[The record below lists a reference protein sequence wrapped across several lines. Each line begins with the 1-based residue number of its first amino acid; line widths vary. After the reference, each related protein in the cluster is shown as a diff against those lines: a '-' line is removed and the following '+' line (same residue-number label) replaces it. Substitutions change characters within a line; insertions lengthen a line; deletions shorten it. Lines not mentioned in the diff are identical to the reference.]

1 MRPTPPS
8 NPHTIS
14 RYAYAELR
22 AFCRQYGEKK
32 SRAAALAGVSS
43 PSVAA
48 GTAAAMPAYSTST
61 RATRLPTR
69 APASARDSFST
80 PNGGPGAAA
89 PGAFPPALSGGMSAS
104 PKAEW
109 GTWRS
114 PVDTIFENNVF
125 CYFLPFFRMRGR
137 PEV

>member
-1 MRPTPPS
+1 MR
-8 NPHTIS
+8 
-14 RYAYAELR
+14 RGLDFYANYNSGWRVLHVGGNWNNGGNAGL
-22 AFCRQYGEKK
+22 FYF
-32 SRAAALAGVSS
+32 LASGSS
-43 PSVAA
+43 S
-48 GTAAAMPAYSTST
+48 GTSSYVGA
-61 RATRLPTR
+61 RLL
-69 APASARDSFST
+69 FT

-109 GTWRS
+109 GTGRS